1 MRDINEIQQ
10 LKIIDRTTQFQI
22 KEVNKKVKANKVI
35 FKDCECELVAQALN
49 TLVAAKESL
58 TII

>member
-1 MRDINEIQQ
+1 MQVD
-10 LKIIDRTTQFQI
+10 L
-22 KEVNKKVKANKVI
+22 KVKANKLI
-35 FKDCECELVAQALN
+35 FKDCECELVSEALN